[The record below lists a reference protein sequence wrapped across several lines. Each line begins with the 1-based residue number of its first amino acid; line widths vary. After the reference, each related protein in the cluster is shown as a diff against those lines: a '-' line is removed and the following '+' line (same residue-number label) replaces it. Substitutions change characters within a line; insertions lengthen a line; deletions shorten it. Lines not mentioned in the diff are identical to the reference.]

1 MGELP
6 ALGIGAM
13 ARFAKLLKSKLLRDT
28 KAATAVEYGLIVA
41 LIVLAMMAGL
51 SQFAST
57 TIGMWNNVS
66 TAVATSR

>member
-1 MGELP
+1 
-6 ALGIGAM
+6 M
-13 ARFAKLLKSKLLRDT
+13 ARLLKLIRDR

-51 SQFAST
+51 SQFAGT

-66 TAVATSR
+66 TAVSSSR